1 MAGREAS
8 RAHVLIVDDDP
19 DTRAMSAEAL
29 HDRYDVGCAAAAGEA
44 LGQKARV
51 GLRSRLLGSGR
62 PACFR
67 RLHEGIVLMSRNGS
81 FVVPATIVILVLC
94 VTPAHAYTDPGTG
107 ALIWQ
112 MLLAASV
119 GVMFY
124 ARRMVSWV
132 RALMNRR
139 PAAGAAGPLSA
150 RAEGESPEAGR

>member
-1 MAGREAS
+1 
-8 RAHVLIVDDDP
+8 
-19 DTRAMSAEAL
+19 
-29 HDRYDVGCAAAAGEA
+29 
-44 LGQKARV
+44 
-51 GLRSRLLGSGR
+51 
-62 PACFR
+62 
-67 RLHEGIVLMSRNGS
+67 MSRNGS
-81 FVVPATIVILVLC
+81 FVVPATIVMILVLC

-139 PAAGAAGPLSA
+139 PAAGAAAPLSA
-150 RAEGESPEAGR
+150 RPEGESPEAGQ